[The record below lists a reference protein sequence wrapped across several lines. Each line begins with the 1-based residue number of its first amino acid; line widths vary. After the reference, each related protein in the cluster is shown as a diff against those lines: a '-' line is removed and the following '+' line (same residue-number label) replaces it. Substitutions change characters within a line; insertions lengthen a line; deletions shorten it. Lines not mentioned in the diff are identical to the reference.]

1 MTASATETPPDTP
14 GRQAAPA
21 NAPPRRG
28 FNLPHTPSSLGSP
41 PVRVW
46 ILMWTLGLVALASS
60 ILVLQLPRAREIE
73 LFLLINRWA
82 GNYPDAVWSS
92 LTVLGETSL
101 LLALLSPLLVWRP
114 QALFAILA
122 AVPLGGGMSYLM
134 KRYFDAPRPS
144 AVLDFTE
151 FSVIGPVLHKASFP
165 SGHSITVFAAAA
177 ALVVCLLGSRKTRWQ
192 VPRLTAGLIIL
203 LAIAAG
209 VSRVAVGAHWPVDVL
224 AGAGVGWLAGTA
236 GAWFIFRFPD
246 LWQTP
251 RFRTLIGLALCATG
265 MWLLNRPLDYPLG
278 YFTIYVAAA
287 CSVLSVVDMFLRVGV
302 ER

>member
-1 MTASATETPPDTP
+1 MTAFATETPQTP
-14 GRQAAPA
+14 KAGSPA
-21 NAPPRRG
+21 SSPKRG
-28 FNLPHTPSSLGSP
+28 FNMPRTPSSLGSP
-41 PVRVW
+41 PIHVW
-46 ILMWTLGLVALASS
+46 IMMWVLGFVALGSS
-60 ILVLQLPRAREIE
+60 LLVLQLPREREVD
-73 LFLLINRWA
+73 LFLQINRWA

-92 LTVLGETSL
+92 LTVLGETSV

-122 AVPLGGGMSYLM
+122 AVPVGGALSYGL

-144 AVLDFTE
+144 SVLDFTE

-177 ALVVCLLGSRKTRWQ
+177 ALVICLLGSRRMRWQ

-224 AGAGVGWLAGTA
+224 AGAGVGWLAGTV

-278 YFTIYVAAA
+278 YFTVYVAAA
-287 CSVLSVVDMFLRVGV
+287 CSVLSVADMVLRVGV